1 MLSISPVSDPNKN
14 KKTKEIQIQIGR
26 RLLDGQDVRML
37 VRMYECEPR
46 NDKYMYFLAKA
57 SKQRRKIKSRS
68 GVSKLITFIFS
79 NKLRLINLAQ
89 TRYIGRVGKPSNQV
103 SH

>member
-14 KKTKEIQIQIGR
+14 KKQTKYR
-26 RLLDGQDVRML
+26 YKLDEDYWMVSMC
-37 VRMYECEPR
+37 ECEPR

-68 GVSKLITFIFS
+68 GVSKLITFICC
-79 NKLRLINLAQ
+79 NKL
-89 TRYIGRVGKPSNQV
+89 
-103 SH
+103 

>member
-14 KKTKEIQIQIGR
+14 KKQKKYR
-26 RLLDGQDVRML
+26 YKLDEDYWM

-46 NDKYMYFLAKA
+46 NDNYMYFLAKA
-57 SKQRRKIKSRS
+57 SKQRRTIKPRS
-68 GVSKLITFIFS
+68 GVSKVITFIFS
-79 NKLRLINLAQ
+79 NKLRLINVAQ
-89 TRYIGRVGKPSNQV
+89 IQYIGRVSKPSNQV